1 MVRLLGRLQA
11 KEVAG
16 RIRVLQ
22 DDISVLTI
30 YENGLPVKTDL
41 GTLAKEA
48 MQLIEAE
55 GEKDS
60 G

>member
-1 MVRLLGRLQA
+1 M
-11 KEVAG
+11 AG

-55 GEKDS
+55 GEKYS

>member
-16 RIRVLQ
+16 RIRALQ
-22 DDISVLTI
+22 DDTTMLII

-55 GEKDS
+55 GEKES
-60 G
+60 E